1 MVRRPPLYCP
11 GPVLSSFIHVEQSSA
26 GNPRHPRARR
36 AALFQARYRSG
47 LCPHGRRHHRPAR
60 RQQPAGAERDGR
72 RIDSGRAIAAAPGVS
87 SPNGLSPCH
96 ALSGRHAGRRA
107 PLDRAAELFA
117 EGPGGAADRRY
128 PRRRRDPG
136 GVVRC
141 LLRGRRARGAYR
153 RAARK
158 IARPQKWL
166 QGDLH
171 RFGSR
176 RPLRV
181 RLRHGL
187 QELSAQ
193 PARHLCH
200 SAGLAFSKK
209 ELFMSE
215 LAIIGGTGLTTL
227 KNLDITKRE
236 VVHTPFGEPSG
247 PLTHGVLS
255 GKKVVFLARHGYGH
269 TIPPHMINYRA
280 NIWALHNTG
289 VKKVIAMTAVGGSSD
304 DLPSGIIAI
313 PDQIIDYTSARS
325 NTFFE
330 DGLSHVTHIAFTE
343 PYCEELRQLL
353 LRGCDLTE
361 IDRMAR
367 DGCTMVGMTG
377 MPEAAR
383 ARELGLCYATC
394 AVIVNKAA
402 GRGDG
407 PITMHDIELS
417 VKKGMDKVRE
427 LLELVV
433 PLLDS

>member
-1 MVRRPPLYCP
+1 
-11 GPVLSSFIHVEQSSA
+11 
-26 GNPRHPRARR
+26 
-36 AALFQARYRSG
+36 
-47 LCPHGRRHHRPAR
+47 
-60 RQQPAGAERDGR
+60 
-72 RIDSGRAIAAAPGVS
+72 
-87 SPNGLSPCH
+87 
-96 ALSGRHAGRRA
+96 
-107 PLDRAAELFA
+107 
-117 EGPGGAADRRY
+117 
-128 PRRRRDPG
+128 
-136 GVVRC
+136 
-141 LLRGRRARGAYR
+141 
-153 RAARK
+153 
-158 IARPQKWL
+158 
-166 QGDLH
+166 
-171 RFGSR
+171 
-176 RPLRV
+176 
-181 RLRHGL
+181 
-187 QELSAQ
+187 
-193 PARHLCH
+193 
-200 SAGLAFSKK
+200 
-209 ELFMSE
+209 MSE

-289 VKKVIAMTAVGGSSD
+289 VKKVIAVAAVGGISD

-330 DGLSHVTHIAFTE
+330 DGLSHVTHIDFTE

-353 LRGCDLTE
+353 IRGCELTKMDYIGRGTYGTTQGPRLETAAE

-377 MPEAAR
+377 MPEAAL

-427 LLELVV
+427 LLEHVV